1 MSKLTQIKKTSV
13 ITCLVLSGLVN
24 CCFAQTRAEVI
35 NMAYFTSFGRSPTGA
50 ETKAWAT
57 SNYNGQQIVANN
69 RNYLRTNAYEKSQT
83 LQRAFLDAT
92 GGTPTQV
99 DINVYA
105 NQYKTYAE
113 IINDLVNMLR
123 SDRGRRL
130 TTIAVAY
137 QQTLGRPANQ
147 ADLNYWMA
155 QQVYTYVQLKAFNL
169 TAKARNASTPTVGPI
184 QGGLNSGGI
193 TTLSLSPGAMSSLV
207 ASGGGN
213 LVASGGGN
221 LVASGGGNLVASGG
235 GN

>member
-1 MSKLTQIKKTSV
+1 MNKLTNLKK
-13 ITCLVLSGLVN
+13 TCLVTAFMLSGLAN
-24 CCFAQTRAEVI
+24 FCFAQTRAEVI
-35 NMAYFTSFGRSPTGA
+35 NMAYFASFGRSPSAA
-50 ETKAWAT
+50 ESKAWTT
-57 SNYNGQQIVANN
+57 SNYNGAQITANN

-99 DINVYA
+99 DINAYA
-105 NQYKTYAE
+105 NQNKTYAE
-113 IINDLVNMLR
+113 IINDLVNTLR

-130 TTIAVAY
+130 STIAVAY
-137 QQTLGRPANQ
+137 QQTLGRLASQ
-147 ADLNYWMA
+147 ADFNYWMA

-169 TAKARNASTPTVGPI
+169 TAKTRNVNTPTVTPI
-184 QGGLNSGGI
+184 LGGLNSAGI

>member
-1 MSKLTQIKKTSV
+1 MNKLTNLKK
-13 ITCLVLSGLVN
+13 TCLVAALMLSSLGN
-24 CCFAQTRAEVI
+24 YCFAQTRAEVI
-35 NMAYFTSFGRSPTGA
+35 NMAYFASFGRSPAAA
-50 ETKAWAT
+50 ESKAWQT
-57 SNYNGQQIVANN
+57 SNYSGAQIAANN

-99 DINVYA
+99 DINAYA
-105 NQYKTYAE
+105 NQNKTYSE
-113 IINDLVNMLR
+113 IIADLTNMLR
-123 SDRGRRL
+123 QDRGRRQM
-130 TTIAVAY
+130 TIAVAY
-137 QQTLGRPANQ
+137 QQTLGRQATQ

-155 QQVYTYVQLKAFNL
+155 QPVYTYVQLKAFNL
-169 TAKARNASTPTVGPI
+169 TAKARNSSPTVGPI
-184 QGGLNSGGI
+184 LGGLNSSGI
-193 TTLSLSPGAMSSLV
+193 TTVSLSPGAMSSLV